1 MRMEV
6 IASGFAMGF
15 SYILPTQITAGV
27 IAYCSG
33 TFTATEY
40 ARLGVVSALISIVY
54 TMVVVVPWYALLGLP
69 LRDPAAA
76 SPF

>member
-1 MRMEV
+1 
-6 IASGFAMGF
+6 MGF

-27 IAYCSG
+27 IAYSSA
-33 TFTATEY
+33 TFTAAEY

-54 TMVVVVPWYALLGLP
+54 TMVVIVPWYALLGLP

-76 SPF
+76 WPF